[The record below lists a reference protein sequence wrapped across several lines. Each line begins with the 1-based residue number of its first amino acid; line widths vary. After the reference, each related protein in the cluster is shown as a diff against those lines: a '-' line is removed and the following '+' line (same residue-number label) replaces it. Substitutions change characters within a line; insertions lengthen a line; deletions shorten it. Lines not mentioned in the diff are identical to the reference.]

1 MSRHSFSFL
10 LKRIFLILLIVFS
23 FNNTCSAEW
32 VMDGSVPPWITGETC
47 DLVMN
52 MRALA
57 GKLTAYYP
65 HVSPY
70 PDENATTCCYSVSIC
85 LRGSPYGDDPELG
98 LDFSRKYDR
107 DMTVVDDQLVAKAK
121 EIGDWHEYGTYEP
134 QPGDLVVNST
144 KKWKYAHVS
153 MITESGGIIYNGSTK
168 KGGIAETDWSPETVY
183 GKENIQGYIETSKYG
198 NGVGILDNVI
208 DWGLDMLATIADGL
222 NKLIEDF
229 ALYATEAMN
238 AISSIGVGII
248 LSLIIIDFT
257 TYLFFNGFEWQLSQ
271 LISKIMKYTFLL
283 FIFMNWTWI
292 VNNIFL
298 DFAQSTA
305 SAMAGGGNVSSNL
318 TQPQFLL
325 RKGVEA
331 ISPCLNFISTA
342 KGLTNPKNW
351 PILLFLVLITFIV
364 LGFLMFSAFYVA
376 YVYIEFYLMAAFN
389 ALFMIFPTL
398 RFTKFIAEGGI
409 SGLITNTI
417 RLFTTAWLVYLI
429 ADLSE
434 NANYALVFPADIGAL
449 SDGTLYRYIFLCIH
463 IVTLV
468 IVIVK
473 VPDKIARMYG
483 GSINLPN

>member
-1 MSRHSFSFL
+1 MLYKVFNNIYKKIALLSILLLMFSFP
-10 LKRIFLILLIVFS
+10 VY
-23 FNNTCSAEW
+23 AEPEP
-32 VMDGSVPPWITGETC
+32 VMDGHIPSWINTGTNN
-47 DLVMN
+47 LVMR
-52 MRALA
+52 MRFLA
-57 GKLTAYYP
+57 GKIPAYF
-65 HVSPY
+65 
-70 PDENATTCCYSVSIC
+70 DRIGGTTCCYTVSVA
-85 LRGSPYGDDPELG
+85 LRGTPYGADPKVAG
-98 LDFSRKYDR
+98 VDTSRSYEGDL
-107 DMTVVDDQLVAKAK
+107 VGCDQIAVIAMKK
-121 EIGDWHEYGTYEP
+121 NEWHDASSGYKP
-134 QPGDLVVNST
+134 KPGDLVINTTS
-144 KKWKYAHVS
+144 AHEFGHVT
-153 MITESGGIIYNGSTK
+153 MCTESLGTISNGNTDRGGVTEYKIHPTNLNH
-168 KGGIAETDWSPETVY
+168 
-183 GKENIQGYIETSKYG
+183 NIRGFVETSKYSDG
-198 NGVGILDNVI
+198 LGFWDNAI

-222 NKLIEDF
+222 NKMVEDF

-257 TYLFFNGFEWQLSQ
+257 TYLFFNGFEWQLAQ

-298 DFAQSTA
+298 DFAQSIA
-305 SAMAGGGNVSSNL
+305 SAMANGGNVTSNL

-331 ISPCLNFISTA
+331 VSPCLNFISTA
-342 KGLTNPKNW
+342 QGLTNPKNW
-351 PILLFLVLITFIV
+351 PILLFLVLITFITIA
-364 LGFLMFSAFYVA
+364 FLMFSAFYVA

-429 ADLSE
+429 AELSD
-434 NANYALVFPADIGAL
+434 NATYELDFPADISGL
-449 SDGTLYRYIFLCIH
+449 GDGTLYNYIFLCIH
-463 IVTLV
+463 IIVLV
-468 IVIVK
+468 IVIIK
-473 VPDKIARMYG
+473 VPDKIARIYG